1 MYCYSS
7 LSGFMGVRSELET
20 YMDIRKG
27 LARSLKL
34 ARRAKGLV
42 QEDFSDVSGRT
53 YLSEMERG
61 VKSPTLEKIDA
72 LARVMK
78 LHPLT
83 VIALAYAQNLQAR
96 DIESLLNRVRGET
109 EALLRHVDELQ
120 PGKARR

>member
-1 MYCYSS
+1 M
-7 LSGFMGVRSELET
+7 
-20 YMDIRKG
+20 
-27 LARSLKL
+27 
-34 ARRAKGLV
+34 

-61 VKSPTLEKIDA
+61 VKSPTLEKVDA

-83 VIALAYAQNLQAR
+83 VIALAYAPNLQAR
-96 DIESLLNRVRGET
+96 DIESLLNRVRAET
-109 EALLRHVDELQ
+109 EVLLRHVDELR

>member
-1 MYCYSS
+1 
-7 LSGFMGVRSELET
+7 MGVRSEIER

-61 VKSPTLEKIDA
+61 VKSPTLDKIDA

-83 VIALAYAQNLQAR
+83 VIALAYAQNLQER

-109 EALLRHVDELQ
+109 EVLLRHVDDLR